1 MTQATILSRVE
12 IETMGPPVPE
22 ELAETDVSESFLAD
36 LALKLVAQL
45 AEPST
50 ANIAAA
56 VHLPRALTEE
66 LLIRLTREKLIEVRG
81 QAAVGATRYAMLER
95 GWERLARAQ
104 QLCGYNGPAPVSLRD
119 YAHMMRLQAVPA
131 RPATIASVRA
141 AMRDLVLPDS
151 LLQTVG
157 CVVNSRRSL
166 FLTGPPGTGKTAV
179 AERIN
184 AGLSGRIWIPYA
196 IEVDA
201 QIIRVF
207 DTHNHRPVAD
217 DDMPAEYDRRWVC
230 VERPLVIV
238 GGELT
243 LENTDLVWSA
253 AARFYEAPFQMK
265 SNGGTLVIDDFGRQR
280 CAPQD
285 LLNRWIVPLE
295 RRVDYLTLHTGKK
308 IEVPFE
314 QLVVFSTNL
323 DEKDLVDEAFLRRMG
338 YRARVEPPTPAA
350 YVEIFRRAA
359 FARGLR
365 VEPPV
370 IDYVLNNYM
379 LEHRQM
385 KACEPRDL
393 LDRVVDICL
402 FEGIPIELT
411 QKVIDGAWR
420 NYFGTAHGFGT
431 QEPERRHTSELPQ
444 PDAPREVN
452 ARAQTDALKQSGA
465 LRQTGPLHLTGELRP
480 AHAAAGSANTSEQ
493 GDVDPLQF

>member
-1 MTQATILSRVE
+1 MTQTTILSRVE
-12 IETMGPPVPE
+12 IESMGPPVPE
-22 ELAETDVSESFLAD
+22 ELTETDVSESFLAD
-36 LALKLVAQL
+36 LALKFVAQL
-45 AEPST
+45 SEPTT
-50 ANIAAA
+50 AHIAAA
-56 VHLPRALTEE
+56 IHLPRALTEE
-66 LLIRLTREKLIEVRG
+66 LLHRLTREKLIEVRA

-95 GWERLARAQ
+95 GWERLERAQ

-119 YAHMMRLQAVPA
+119 YAHMMRLQAIPA

-141 AMRDLVLPDS
+141 AMHDLVLPDS

-184 AGLSGRIWIPYA
+184 AGMPGHIWIPYA

-207 DTHNHRPVAD
+207 DTHNHRPVAPD
-217 DDMPAEYDRRWVC
+217 KQPAEFDRRWVC
-230 VERPLVIV
+230 IERPLVIV

-243 LENTDLVWSA
+243 LANTDLVWSA

-350 YVEIFRRAA
+350 YIEIFRRAA
-359 FARGLR
+359 FTRGLR
-365 VEPPV
+365 VEQSCL
-370 IDYVLNNYM
+370 DHLLNNYII
-379 LEHRQM
+379 EHRQM

-393 LDRVVDICL
+393 LDRVTDICL
-402 FEGIPIELT
+402 FEALPLELT
-411 QKVIDGAWR
+411 PRVIDAAWR
-420 NYFGTAHGFGT
+420 NYFGGSHSFHT
-431 QEPERRHTSELPQ
+431 QEPERRVTTELRHTGPL
-444 PDAPREVN
+444 A
-452 ARAQTDALKQSGA
+452 
-465 LRQTGPLHLTGELRP
+465 QTGPLRQTNELRQP
-480 AHAAAGSANTSEQ
+480 VAARQTAELQHMNEDF
-493 GDVDPLQF
+493 DVDPLHL